1 MDSTRGC
8 AVGWCWWGA
17 IVVVVG
23 VVIGETG
30 AVAAERDEGAGRDD
44 GTAGR
49 EDETAGRED
58 LAEVDLMGAVEP
70 EGAERML
77 DGPAAMLERTP
88 VDKGNVALSEPLA
101 ETEAEAPLV
110 VYTLRAL
117 TLQYASLNAVGLF
130 WT

>member
-30 AVAAERDEGAGRDD
+30 AVAAERDEGAGR
-44 GTAGR
+44 

-58 LAEVDLMGAVEP
+58 LAEVDSMGAVEP

-88 VDKGNVALSEPLA
+88 VDKGSVALSEPAA